1 MTSKFSY
8 DDFTCTSTVVYD
20 LMTRLTWL
28 CCNVMDW
35 NLTYTKKNKDK
46 NGEVGKHFGSVTA
59 ANFNSL
65 PSGYC

>member
-1 MTSKFSY
+1 
-8 DDFTCTSTVVYD
+8 
-20 LMTRLTWL
+20 
-28 CCNVMDW
+28 MDW